1 MEDVKFNVQKAHE
14 NLMKKPKIGLHR
26 PLIKRLVMIMSYGEM
41 GRLNRKYQLDSYMID
56 VSMKIS

>member
-26 PLIKRLVMIMSYGEM
+26 PLIKRLVYDHV
-41 GRLNRKYQLDSYMID
+41 LW
-56 VSMKIS
+56 